1 MDPAPIFGHCPK
13 LSRFLKV
20 SFKPGDVFKWDIN
33 RLNFSHVKGIVSD
46 TGKVD
51 SNEFCQV
58 KEFSKKEF
66 HLFGDFNVDP
76 INNFE
81 GQVLCKRLNGKIKLL
96 PSTKE
101 EMIKLQEYMIS
112 FQVKI
117 NETDT
122 WLDFI
127 WAWVGGVSK
136 IGEGTDIPHWH
147 PDDGIYDFVD
157 PKTGKNLITEENK
170 EFVVMDDHTYQQY
183 VDVCSA
189 CELREALKIY
199 KILDLVQTGPN

>member
-1 MDPAPIFGHCPK
+1 
-13 LSRFLKV
+13 
-20 SFKPGDVFKWDIN
+20 
-33 RLNFSHVKGIVSD
+33 
-46 TGKVD
+46 
-51 SNEFCQV
+51 
-58 KEFSKKEF
+58 
-66 HLFGDFNVDP
+66 
-76 INNFE
+76 
-81 GQVLCKRLNGKIKLL
+81 
-96 PSTKE
+96 
-101 EMIKLQEYMIS
+101 MIS

-189 CELREALKIY
+189 CELREALKN
-199 KILDLVQTGPN
+199 L